1 MHETLT
7 EERKAE
13 LLTMIKKMEA
23 ASNDFYR
30 AATQT
35 GVHSFIEF
43 TGIMNEYIKVCQHA
57 LAKGIDFSMAN
68 SHNTTVLPMERYH
81 LNYLG
86 EKVNC
91 IYGNALRQPDN
102 LPVFIDA
109 IKHG

>member
-1 MHETLT
+1 MS
-7 EERKAE
+7 EERRAE
-13 LLTMIKKMEA
+13 LQEMIGKMQA
-23 ASNDFYR
+23 VSNQFYSG
-30 AATQT
+30 AQLA
-35 GVHSFIEF
+35 GCHAFIEF

-57 LAKGIDFSMAN
+57 LDKGIDFSMAN

-81 LNYLG
+81 LAYLG

-102 LPVFIDA
+102 LPVLIDA